1 MLDERIEFIKKPTI
15 KEKRL
20 LYSRISMLFSI
31 MYLTLFNLIAVII
44 GLLLTLLLGLL
55 SITIDLK
62 SDDPLAIYFI
72 LTVNLIAIIIIGL
85 TTLSVNRK
93 LPFLKTQKTIKL
105 IRNDWK
111 VIGIAFSIIMVLVGS
126 YQLFVSYLQN
136 NVISDGNI
144 DNPYDFFNTDK
155 IGIIIFATF
164 IVTFIAPIAE
174 EFFYRWTLI
183 TTLRNGLNKN
193 ATILFSALI
202 FSFAHSFTDLSF
214 SFSYFLIHL
223 IAVFLIGIILGY
235 VFYQTENILV
245 TIILH
250 GLWNLLITTSA
261 FFEFGGY
268 GFIFTIF
275 FSILIALCA
284 IFLIYNFIIHLTK
297 KTKMNEFSADFKIDQ
312 KSEYE
317 LSIVNNKIDT
327 QKKPKIKLHW
337 AWFELV
343 LGYFILAGIIP
354 LILRYISFGDFFGE
368 GIIEYFYLVLL
379 AIIGAILLLFF
390 LKKINIQSKEENEF
404 KL

>member
-235 VFYQTENILV
+235 VFYQTENI
-245 TIILH
+245 
-250 GLWNLLITTSA
+250 
-261 FFEFGGY
+261 
-268 GFIFTIF
+268 
-275 FSILIALCA
+275 
-284 IFLIYNFIIHLTK
+284 
-297 KTKMNEFSADFKIDQ
+297 
-312 KSEYE
+312 
-317 LSIVNNKIDT
+317 
-327 QKKPKIKLHW
+327 
-337 AWFELV
+337 
-343 LGYFILAGIIP
+343 
-354 LILRYISFGDFFGE
+354 
-368 GIIEYFYLVLL
+368 
-379 AIIGAILLLFF
+379 
-390 LKKINIQSKEENEF
+390 
-404 KL
+404 